1 MNNYDFVTSSDIF
14 ADDLGETETM
24 QLAYSDELEALT
36 DLSGGFVFMSFALG
50 CVIGVLLISLFHR

>member
-1 MNNYDFVTSSDIF
+1 MDDFEIVTASDIF

-24 QLAYSDELEALT
+24 QLVYSDELEALT

>member
-1 MNNYDFVTSSDIF
+1 MEYDVITASDIF
-14 ADDLGETETM
+14 DDDFEETETL

>member
-1 MNNYDFVTSSDIF
+1 MDDFEIVTASDIF
-14 ADDLGETETM
+14 VDDLGETETM